1 VTAPRKGGTPGL
13 TLVEV
18 IFAVG
23 ILSVAVLAVASMF
36 PTALRALVGGGH
48 ETQAT
53 VLARAMIDMLRD
65 EPFDRLADA
74 APAGYDGFSTSSL
87 SPTCPVTPPSS
98 PVVDYVKNK
107 WTCEVRG
114 PGALGNRG
122 LPGGVG
128 TVSVACLRADGAT
141 EPCSSADLRR
151 IAVTVGWQEA
161 QGQGGRAVT
170 LVTYAA
176 RQE

>member
-1 VTAPRKGGTPGL
+1 
-13 TLVEV
+13 VEV

-23 ILSVAVLAVASMF
+23 ILGVAVLAVASMF
-36 PTALRALVGGGH
+36 PTAFRALVEGGH

-74 APAGYDGFSTSSL
+74 APAGYGGFSTSSL
-87 SPTCPVTPPSS
+87 SPTCPVAPSGS
-98 PVVDYVKNK
+98 PDANYVKKK

-114 PGALGNRG
+114 PGTLGSRG
-122 LPGGVG
+122 LPEGVG
-128 TVSVACLRADGAT
+128 TVSVACLRADGAV
-141 EPCSSADLRR
+141 EPCASADLRR
-151 IAVTVGWQEA
+151 IAVTVSWREA
-161 QGQGGRAVT
+161 QGLGTRTIT

-176 RQE
+176 RQD